1 MIAFTTRT
9 LKRVPGQT
17 TPRYPSCILHRTNI
31 PNIPDDPHI
40 VSGTGTGHTRPTT
53 GHRTKHTMNTNWQT
67 HQATKLSRTFKNHC
81 QQHQAPCW
89 LCGHPIHYTA
99 PPTHPFSFETDH
111 YHPRK
116 THPHLTLTWQN
127 LRPAHKTCNRSRGT
141 KPPPTPPKPIPPTRP
156 PSHTH
161 RRKRSQSSRPPRT
174 QPQHLLRLEIP
185 RPRTQPKL
193 GQRGTPMARPHRKDT
208 NQ

>member
-1 MIAFTTRT
+1 MA
-9 LKRVPGQT
+9 
-17 TPRYPSCILHRTNI
+17 N
-31 PNIPDDPHI
+31 D
-40 VSGTGTGHTRPTT
+40 HTRPTT

-116 THPHLTLTWQN
+116 THPHSQTGV
-127 LRPAHKTCNRSRGT
+127 RSGT
-141 KPPPTPPKPIPPTRP
+141 TGSTPPCNITDHEAEEFPRIRKSPT
-156 PSHTH
+156 TVA
-161 RRKRSQSSRPPRT
+161 KR
-174 QPQHLLRLEIP
+174 
-185 RPRTQPKL
+185 
-193 GQRGTPMARPHRKDT
+193 
-208 NQ
+208 